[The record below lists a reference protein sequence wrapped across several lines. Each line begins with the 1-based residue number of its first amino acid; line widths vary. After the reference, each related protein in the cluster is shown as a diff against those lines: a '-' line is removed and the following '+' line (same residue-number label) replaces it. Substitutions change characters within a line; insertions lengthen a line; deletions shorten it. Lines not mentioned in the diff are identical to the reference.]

1 MACTLTAGRLL
12 KCKDAIGGIKTIFIG
27 AHSDFTSGI
36 TTGGTNGEISVLPTA
51 NVWRYELSK
60 GVGDFTE
67 TITANIEN
75 ATVFWQQV
83 CNIALHQ
90 ITAAD
95 RAELENVCRGRLVVF
110 VLDNNNNIFM
120 LGRFDSAEVT
130 AGSAAT
136 GKAKGDLNGYT
147 MTFTADEKEPARLL
161 ETYTADPFDNFVTI
175 TVAPAY

>member
-12 KCKDAIGGIKTIFIG
+12 KCKDKIGGIKTIFIG
-27 AHSDFTSGI
+27 THSDFTTGI

-51 NVWRYELSK
+51 TIYRYELSK
-60 GVGDFTE
+60 GVGDFVE

-83 CNIALHQ
+83 VNISLHQ

-95 RAELENVCRGRLVVF
+95 RAELENVSRGRLAIF
-110 VLDNNNNIFM
+110 VLDNNDNLFLI
-120 LGRFDSAEVT
+120 GRFDSAEVT
-130 AGSAAT
+130 GGTTVT

-147 MTFTADEKEPARLL
+147 MTFTADEKEPARLCDA
-161 ETYTADPFDNFVTI
+161 YTTSPFDNFGTI

>member
-27 AHSDFTSGI
+27 THSDFTTGVV
-36 TTGGTNGEISVLPTA
+36 TGGTNGEISALPTA
-51 NVWRYELSK
+51 TLYRYELSK

-83 CNIALHQ
+83 VNIALHQ
-90 ITAAD
+90 LTAVD
-95 RAELENVCRGRLVVF
+95 RAELENVARGRLSIF
-110 VLDNNNNIFM
+110 VLDNNNNIFYV
-120 LGRFDSAEVT
+120 GRFDSAEVT
-130 AGSAAT
+130 GGAAAS

-147 MTFTADEKEPARLL
+147 MTFTADEKEPARFC
-161 ETYTADPFDNFVTI
+161 EPYTATPLDNYATI
-175 TVAPAY
+175 TVVPAY